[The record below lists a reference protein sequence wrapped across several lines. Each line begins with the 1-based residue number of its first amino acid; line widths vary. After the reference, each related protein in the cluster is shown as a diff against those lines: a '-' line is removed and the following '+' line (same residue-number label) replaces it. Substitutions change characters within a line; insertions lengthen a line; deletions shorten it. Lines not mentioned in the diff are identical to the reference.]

1 MIWTTTI
8 KRYSATLVL
17 FACALAS
24 AQTPSPEHW
33 IAIRAGRLFDAK
45 SEKLVTNQ
53 VVLIHGDRIAEVGPP
68 ERVKVP
74 AGAEVVDLSHA
85 TVLPGLIDAD
95 THVFGNVRDR
105 IEHFLPN
112 PYQ

>member
-1 MIWTTTI
+1 MILTTTI
-8 KRYSATLVL
+8 KRYSAALVL

-45 SEKLVTNQ
+45 SEKLVNNQ
-53 VVLIHGDRIAEVGPP
+53 VVLIHGDRITEVGPA

-74 AGAEVVDLSHA
+74 TGAEVVDLSRA
-85 TVLPGLIDAD
+85 TAPRFFPG
-95 THVFGNVRDR
+95 
-105 IEHFLPN
+105 
-112 PYQ
+112 

>member
-1 MIWTTTI
+1 MILTTTI
-8 KRYSATLVL
+8 KRYSAALVL

-53 VVLIHGDRIAEVGPP
+53 VVLIHGDRIAEVGPA
-68 ERVKVP
+68 EREKVP
-74 AGAEVVDLSHA
+74 AGAEVVYLSHP
-85 TVLPGLIDAD
+85 TVLPALIDAH
-95 THVFGNVRDR
+95 TPALCNRPYL
-105 IEHFLPN
+105 EH
-112 PYQ
+112 Q